1 MFTMG
6 LCQEHGLFLLT
17 LLLEKKRTIVNLLTH
32 FPLAVSLN
40 PVTQFE
46 RILEQTE
53 SAELKL
59 SVSPYSMKALHITGS
74 VL

>member
-1 MFTMG
+1 MSTMG
-6 LCQEHGLFLLT
+6 LCQEHGLFLLV
-17 LLLEKKRTIVNLLTH
+17 LLLGKKRTIVHLLTH
-32 FPLAVSLN
+32 FPLAVSLK

-53 SAELKL
+53 SAELK
-59 SVSPYSMKALHITGS
+59 SNISPYFMKPLHITGS

>member
-1 MFTMG
+1 MSTMG
-6 LCQEHGLFLLT
+6 LCQGHGLSLLT
-17 LLLEKKRTIVNLLTH
+17 LHLEKKITAVNLLAH

-53 SAELKL
+53 SAELK
-59 SVSPYSMKALHITGS
+59 SSISPYSTKALHITGS

>member
-1 MFTMG
+1 MSTMG
-6 LCQEHGLFLLT
+6 LCQEHSLFLLK
-17 LLLEKKRTIVNLLTH
+17 LLLEKRTTVNLLTQL
-32 FPLAVSLN
+32 PLAVSLN

-53 SAELKL
+53 RAELK
-59 SVSPYSMKALHITGS
+59 SSISPYCMEALHITES

>member
-1 MFTMG
+1 MSTMG

-17 LLLEKKRTIVNLLTH
+17 LLLEKKRTIVNLLMH

-40 PVTQFE
+40 PVTRFE

-53 SAELKL
+53 SAELK
-59 SVSPYSMKALHITGS
+59 SSISPHSMKAWRITGS